1 MFFFKVIDEKITGD
15 QKKYAYNSRLF
26 IHIDIFFIMLMI
38 EGTNFQANI
47 KLSNHL
53 VHMYMCYMAGGRA
66 LYNF

>member
-1 MFFFKVIDEKITGD
+1 
-15 QKKYAYNSRLF
+15 
-26 IHIDIFFIMLMI
+26 MLISSDGAGGCSDKAKTELI

-53 VHMYMCYMAGGRA
+53 VHMYMCYMAGGGA